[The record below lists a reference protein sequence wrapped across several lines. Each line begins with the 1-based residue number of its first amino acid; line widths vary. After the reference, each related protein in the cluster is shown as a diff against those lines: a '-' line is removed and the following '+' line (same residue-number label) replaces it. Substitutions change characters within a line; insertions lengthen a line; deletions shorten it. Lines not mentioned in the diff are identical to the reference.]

1 MLHMSGQEAR
11 MIPMRQSIFAVFA
24 SLILA
29 TSILIPS
36 VSADA
41 YQSTQDR
48 YESAMGD
55 LITAA
60 VLVVILIIVMV
71 AVTIVYK
78 RRVLDPMKPASG
90 GFMAGVNDDV
100 HGGHAEGK
108 DIVLSRSLGGGRFPA
123 VELDEDSIGAVPSGS
138 FRIVLQPAT
147 AGGKPRG
154 EPLISSSDTSA
165 DLVRDILSLEGASGT
180 LSVYTPDREDA
191 RSAME
196 AAIGLEPTEY
206 GFSAGILSKDLR
218 NFRRCGGK
226 AVSGP
231 MCLFG
236 RVLPAEGDE
245 ARDRMMDQSMGFH
258 IVGDRVVRLSED
270 LGGIEA
276 EMRDIGAD
284 SFEDAVLRSFH
295 LLVDLKGVSKVA
307 GKVAE
312 GAMMSV
318 DPIPYRVALA
328 VCANTSRTGV
338 LSVYTPDRADAERL
352 MREASGGED
361 PYEARNPRTM
371 LSFDAACLV
380 RRSAMSDSPKAV
392 YGPMRGAASGSDDA

>member
-1 MLHMSGQEAR
+1 
-11 MIPMRQSIFAVFA
+11 MRQSIIAATA

-29 TSILIPS
+29 MSILIPS

-41 YQSTQDR
+41 YQSAQDR

-55 LITAA
+55 LIATA
-60 VLVVILIIVMV
+60 VLVVVLIIVMV

-78 RRVLDPMKPASG
+78 RRVLDPMRPASG

-100 HGGHAEGK
+100 HGGHAEGG

-123 VELDEDSIGAVPSGS
+123 VVLDEASIGAVPPGS
-138 FRIVLQPAT
+138 FRLVLQPVT
-147 AGGKPRG
+147 VGGKPRD
-154 EPLISSSDTSA
+154 EPLISSSDISA

-180 LSVYTPDREDA
+180 LSVYTPDRGDA

-196 AAIGLEPTEY
+196 AAIGSEPTEY
-206 GFSAGILSKDLR
+206 GFSAGMLSKDLS

-236 RVLPAEGDE
+236 QVLPAEGDE
-245 ARDRMMDQSMGFH
+245 ARGRMMDQSLGFH
-258 IVGDRVVRLSED
+258 VVGDKVVRLSED

-284 SFEDAVLRSFH
+284 SFDGAVPGSFY
-295 LLVDLKGVSKVA
+295 LLVDLKGVSKTVGEA
-307 GKVAE
+307 VE

-318 DPIPYRVALA
+318 DPVPYRVALA
-328 VCANTSRTGV
+328 VCSDTSRTGV
-338 LSVYTPDRADAERL
+338 LSVYTSDRTDAEGI

-361 PYEARNPRTM
+361 PYEARSPRTM

-392 YGPMRGAASGSDDA
+392 YGPMGGATFGSDDA